1 MPELIDFKKRN
12 EVIPKLY
19 DSIGAEMS
27 SVVYFTAD
35 VFFFLPSRPRCCRL
49 PFPLFHSLPQDGRH
63 TALQRHH
70 EFEAGAETDRGRAR

>member
-19 DSIGAEMS
+19 YSIGAEMS
-27 SVVYFTAD
+27 EC
-35 VFFFLPSRPRCCRL
+35 FFFLPSRPRCCRL